1 MSRRWIKLISFVISL
16 TFLIISCQQV
26 HLSKADKNQPVT
38 IRLSGWGASLTEQQ
52 LLQQVLDNFEA
63 SHPHIRVKLESI
75 ADQYMDVI
83 KTRLIGD
90 AAPDVF
96 YLDSLE
102 APFLMTQSVLE
113 PLNDYIQPDF
123 EIDDFEENLLNTF
136 RVQDKI
142 YGLPKDYSTL
152 ALYYNR
158 KAFSEAGIS
167 EPPLTWEDF
176 RTVAEQLTI
185 DQNQDGKP
193 EQYGFGIN
201 PELPRL
207 AYLIQAFSGEIVDRQ
222 GNAVFAAKAG
232 LAGLE
237 AVVDQ
242 YQNDRTSAR
251 ALDVGA
257 NSGSEMFGQGKTAMV
272 FEGNWAIPFLQDTFP
287 NLEFGTAELPTVNG
301 KPGTMVFTV
310 AYVMNRQTAH
320 KPEAWELIA
329 YLTGKEGMEKWT
341 STGFALPSRKS
352 VARKLQVDQDSLRS
366 ALVNGVKYA
375 MPWQVGQYPAAV
387 VNQFNN
393 QFISALLGEQ
403 SLESAMQQAQNSANA
418 QIRSMQ

>member
-1 MSRRWIKLISFVISL
+1 MSRRWIKLISVVISL
-16 TFLIISCQQV
+16 ALLIVSCQEIR
-26 HLSKADKNQPVT
+26 LNRGDKNQPVT

-52 LLQQVLDNFEA
+52 LLQQVLDDFEA
-63 SHPHIRVKLESI
+63 SHSHIRVELESI

-102 APFLMTQSVLE
+102 APFLMTQNVLE
-113 PLNDYIQPDF
+113 PLNEYIQPDF
-123 EIDDFEENLLNTF
+123 EIDDFEKNLLNTF
-136 RVQDKI
+136 SFQDKI

-152 ALYYNR
+152 GLYYNK

-167 EPPLTWEDF
+167 ELPLTWEAL
-176 RTVAEQLTI
+176 RTVAKQLTI
-185 DQNQDGKP
+185 DQNQDSKP
-193 EQYGFGIN
+193 EQYGLGIN

-207 AYLIQAFSGEIVDRQ
+207 AYLVQAFDSGIVDQQ
-222 GNAVFAAKAG
+222 GNAIFANQEG
-232 LAGLE
+232 LSGLK

-257 NSGSEMFGQGKTAMV
+257 NSGSEMFGQEKAAMV

-287 NLEFGTAELPTVNG
+287 NLDFGTAELPTVNG

-320 KPEAWELIA
+320 KQEA
-329 YLTGKEGMEKWT
+329 
-341 STGFALPSRKS
+341 
-352 VARKLQVDQDSLRS
+352 LRS
-366 ALVNGVKYA
+366 ALVRGVKYA
-375 MPWQVGQYPAAV
+375 MPWQVGQYSAV
-387 VNQFNN
+387 IVDQFNN

-403 SLESAMQQAQNSANA
+403 PLEAAMQQAQNSANA